1 MSNEALSQIVQ
12 ALNDMA
18 INQGESDNISPII
31 IAVVSSLITF
41 CLSELI
47 RWYLLES
54 LSEYRRIKAKIVY
67 CLKIYAEDYHD
78 PCQITSAS
86 PTLVEQHRQ
95 EAQKYTRECAAQIAS
110 FASVLPKIH
119 LCVPDADKLK
129 ETSDML
135 FELSSRPIVS
145 CWKEENSYSSDDT
158 DKLIEKI
165 KSSLALGKGQNK

>member
-18 INQGESDNISPII
+18 TNQGESDNISPII

-41 CLSELI
+41 GLSELI

-54 LSEYRRIKAKIVY
+54 LAEYRRIKAKTIY
-67 CLKIYAEDYHD
+67 CLKIYAEDYHS
-78 PCQITSAS
+78 PCRITNES
-86 PTLVEQHRQ
+86 PTFVEQHRQ

-110 FASVLPKIH
+110 FASVLPKVH
-119 LCVPDADKLK
+119 LYVPDADKLK

-145 CWKEENSYSSDDT
+145 CWKEENSYSSKET
-158 DKLIEKI
+158 DELIKEI
-165 KSSLALGKGQNK
+165 KSSLISRKGQKQ